1 MSRSGEEMREIKSGG
16 GKTTFEIE
24 IKIVE
29 EGKVKSAYLSTES
42 SGKNLLKKG

>member
-1 MSRSGEEMREIKSGG
+1 MREIKSGG

-29 EGKVKSAYLSTES
+29 VEDGELKSAYLSTDFWKEHFF
-42 SGKNLLKKG
+42 NKG